1 MLIKRIFNYTLVYLF
16 LLFVSFSSLQA
27 DTSIYGRLD
36 LAISN
41 IETID
46 KGSSAE
52 IKSLASRV
60 GFKGSQIFDNGLA
73 VIYQYELEVD
83 AIDWDP
89 AFKQRNSFIGLKGAF
104 GKFIIGMHDTPVKN
118 AARNIDLF
126 NDTSADIKKILWGEN
141 RSKKIVQWSSPKVRG
156 FTFNLMGIFE
166 KDEAL
171 SLSLDWNGKFDG
183 NKARFSLAYDSEVPQ
198 KGYFFDTTRISAAI
212 PLGKLLTFGVIWQES
227 EDTSGKFDDDG
238 YILSLKAKMSEKAAM
253 KLMYGESD
261 MIKSGSEVMALGFD
275 YKIIKPFKIYI
286 NYIEKD
292 FANSLKVSEE
302 LMFGFQYKFN
312 FGLF

>member
-141 RSKKIVQWSSPKVRG
+141 RNKKIVNKKDYKLQIYLMELKSP
-156 FTFNLMGIFE
+156 L
-166 KDEAL
+166 
-171 SLSLDWNGKFDG
+171 KFD
-183 NKARFSLAYDSEVPQ
+183 
-198 KGYFFDTTRISAAI
+198 
-212 PLGKLLTFGVIWQES
+212 
-227 EDTSGKFDDDG
+227 
-238 YILSLKAKMSEKAAM
+238 
-253 KLMYGESD
+253 
-261 MIKSGSEVMALGFD
+261 
-275 YKIIKPFKIYI
+275 
-286 NYIEKD
+286 
-292 FANSLKVSEE
+292 
-302 LMFGFQYKFN
+302 
-312 FGLF
+312 